1 MNYKNIFLMLSLV
14 FISSG
19 VEANDFI
26 KRAAP
31 VDPVLISKDFYQ
43 TLKMVMPPLS
53 SLVGSVQKNDEKVLR
68 DLQKT
73 RTENDCKEAQAEV
86 DISLASLFGKEL
98 SGKEIENIL
107 TLLNQISA
115 DSYYFSEKL
124 KKDFFRDRPFVYMS
138 DISPCVKKEVT
149 AAYPSG
155 HASLSKLE
163 ALVLSDI
170 FPERSERLNKRSLE
184 IGYHRVLAGV
194 HHPSDIE
201 AGRKV
206 ADALFTEFKR
216 SKKYQVEFSRV
227 KKLLKDN

>member
-1 MNYKNIFLMLSLV
+1 MNYKNIFLMLTLL

-19 VEANDFI
+19 LEANDFI

-53 SLVGSVQKNDEKVLR
+53 SLVGSVQKNDEWVLR
-68 DLQKT
+68 HLQAT
-73 RTENDCKEAQAEV
+73 RTDKDCKEAQREV
-86 DISLASLFGKEL
+86 DISLTSLFGKEL
-98 SGKEIENIL
+98 SAKEIENIS
-107 TLLNQISA
+107 TLLNQVSA
-115 DSYYFSEKL
+115 DSYYFSTKL

-155 HASLSKLE
+155 HASLSRLE
-163 ALVLSDI
+163 ALVLGDL
-170 FPERSERLNKRSLE
+170 FPNRMEHFNKRSLE
-184 IGYHRVLAGV
+184 IGHHRVLAGV

-201 AGRKV
+201 AGRIV
-206 ADALFTEFKR
+206 ADSLFEEFKK
-216 SKKYQVEFSRV
+216 SKSYQTEFSRV
-227 KKLLKDN
+227 KKLLQEK